1 MMAKSKKE
9 LDKDM
14 LFSKIMP
21 ALTTN
26 PFCADSHSEQEK
38 AETSPN
44 AISALRDKLFAR
56 SSSFIETETIATIN
70 VMETLVLKNVDEVI
84 KRFNVCGC
92 DRCRCDI
99 CAYALNI
106 LPARYV
112 VVNPSKI
119 EMVEAEIPR
128 ETIIAALIKAAI
140 KVRAVPHH

>member
-21 ALTTN
+21 ALNSN
-26 PFCADSHSEQEK
+26 PFCADSPPEQEK
-38 AETSPN
+38 AETGTN

-70 VMETLVLKNVDEVI
+70 VMESLVLKNVDEVI
-84 KRFNVCGC
+84 QRFNVCGC

-119 EMVEAEIPR
+119 QMVEAEIPR
-128 ETIIAALIKAAI
+128 KTIIAALIKAAI
-140 KVRAVPHH
+140 QVRAVPHH